1 MRYQGSV
8 ITREALPFGDVVAIC
23 DVDRN
28 VREQARASFGSTA
41 NIYENYHDLLDRNDI
56 DVVLIGTPDHWHAKM
71 LMDAV
76 RAKKDVYCEKPLTL
90 TIAEGQRVCE
100 VVDASTQIV
109 QVGTWQ
115 RSDSR
120 FRLAAEMVQAGRIG
134 KLQRM
139 VVVMSKNKQ
148 GGPFSSTPVP
158 RHLNWDLWQGQT
170 PKVPYIEERSHYTF
184 RWWYEYSGGE
194 MTDTGAHHLDI
205 AQWAAGLQHSGP
217 EHIDGQAVYPQTPD
231 GYNVATDY
239 HVKYRY
245 ANGVELEV
253 FDSPSGEYNRDGI
266 MFEGDEGRIFVN
278 RGTIAGR
285 AVESLAS
292 QPLSRRDFHLYD
304 IDNLD
309 RPELNGKI
317 DAIKNHM
324 GNFYDCTVS
333 RKTPISDVHSQHRS
347 VSLCHLGNIAMRLG
361 RPLRWDS
368 AKESFLD
375 DAEANKH
382 LSREQRHGFEVT

>member
-1 MRYQGSV
+1 
-8 ITREALPFGDVVAIC
+8 
-23 DVDRN
+23 
-28 VREQARASFGSTA
+28 
-41 NIYENYHDLLDRNDI
+41 
-56 DVVLIGTPDHWHAKM
+56 
-71 LMDAV
+71 
-76 RAKKDVYCEKPLTL
+76 
-90 TIAEGQRVCE
+90 
-100 VVDASTQIV
+100 
-109 QVGTWQ
+109 
-115 RSDSR
+115 
-120 FRLAAEMVQAGRIG
+120 MVQAGRIG